1 MDRMT
6 ENFFPHLIPGQSVIV
21 QQDELHWKEPWI
33 AVQMQMMS
41 SHFQPLC
48 HVPGGL
54 IAYRCIGK
62 IDDTA
67 LLSGRVDGM
76 TDAEMIEA
84 LSRAAH
90 RLGFLDVGKKI
101 ARQQDAIRRN
111 PGARKAWSFK
121 NRAPRT

>member
-6 ENFFPHLIPGQSVIV
+6 ENFFPHLIPDQSVIV

-41 SHFQPLC
+41 SYFQPLC

-54 IAYRCIGK
+54 IAYRCIKK
-62 IDDTA
+62 IDDAA
-67 LLSGRVDGM
+67 LMAGRVDGM
-76 TDAEMIEA
+76 TDAEMIAA
-84 LSRAAH
+84 LSRAAR
-90 RLGFLDVGKKI
+90 RLDFLGVGKKI

-111 PGARKAWSFK
+111 PGVRKAWLFK